1 MLGSWLSLEIRIHKV
16 EGKTCLGESRGDVI
30 QNCLCSI
37 TAGNGFRL
45 KKLKPVKEIQCEY
58 VLIMALP

>member
-16 EGKTCLGESRGDVI
+16 EGKTCLGERRGDVI

-37 TAGNGFRL
+37 TAGNGIRL
-45 KKLKPVKEIQCEY
+45 IKLNSDKEIQC
-58 VLIMALP
+58 VNIFLS